1 MIDAL
6 VLAGSPNSGPLREC
20 SPARYEALIPIGSR
34 TMVEYVVDALL
45 SSCRV
50 ARIAV
55 VGPQD
60 ELKNLF
66 ADRRRVTVVNAGAG
80 MVENVE
86 RGLAHL
92 PGARRVLLAT
102 CDIPLITT
110 QAIED
115 FLDLCRDQEADLY
128 YPIIP
133 QEVVEGRFSQVTRTY
148 VTLKDGRYTGGNLFL
163 INPEAIQRCISTGQQ
178 IVQARKS
185 PLRLSRIIGFTF
197 LLKFLLRRVT
207 LEEAQEKVSRLLGV
221 RGVVVVSGYPEVGVD
236 VDKPSDLSLVEET
249 LDLA

>member
-1 MIDAL
+1 MIDVL

-20 SPARYEALIPIGSR
+20 SPVRYEALIPIGSR

-66 ADRRRVTVVNAGAG
+66 TDRRVTLVNAGAG
-80 MVENVE
+80 LVENVE

-92 PGARRVLLAT
+92 SGARRVLLAT

-115 FLDLCRDQEADLY
+115 FLDLCHDQEADLY

-133 QEVVEGRFSQVTRTY
+133 REVVEGRFSQVTRTY

-163 INPEAIQRCISTGQQ
+163 INPEAIQKCISTGQQ

-249 LDLA
+249 LNLA